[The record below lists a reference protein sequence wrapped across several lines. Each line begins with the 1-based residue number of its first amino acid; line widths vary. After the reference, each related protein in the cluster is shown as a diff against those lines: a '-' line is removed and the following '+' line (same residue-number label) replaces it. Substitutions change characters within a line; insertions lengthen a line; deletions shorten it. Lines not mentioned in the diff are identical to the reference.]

1 MFEQC
6 LPYKDHSL
14 EKDLTCDVLI
24 DDEDLLSQLSSQ
36 LDIPSFVDQDLSSNS
51 VTASSSLPPI
61 EGLESGMLSDVLME
75 DFSYT
80 YPDSGYSDSVKSEPS
95 SPSSQDHSPPLS
107 PVQNYNVLSS
117 LNTVLTQPFP
127 TNPVPLTGKI
137 AIPKLSKPVVTTQ
150 PPLVLV
156 CNQTG
161 PPSTA
166 SIIVKTEVTP
176 SPLVTGGPTVS
187 TSAEELRNIKRQ
199 QRMIK
204 NRESACISRK
214 KKKEYVA
221 QLEDQIKHLSNEN
234 LHLRSENEN
243 LKETLRDL
251 QAEKNLWTSSLMK
264 TAPGKKATALL
275 AVMFLVSLNVNNLA
289 GIYKS
294 QSDLSD
300 AELPLA
306 SHVRDT
312 GRSLLWVDEASVE
325 SEERENNRDFL
336 GNVSSQCNT
345 SVNQT
350 ESIRLDTELR
360 DWFKVEPSEKLVRRK
375 PTKAPHKKKTYPVG
389 KVVKSP
395 PNSLTGSVYHMLIQE
410 PAQEPSANSL
420 SVFSNIPRNTF
431 ASFFEAIDRRD
442 DTFYVVSFSGDHLL
456 VPATNHTKANRPLM
470 SLLLPAVVTSNSS
483 ADNQSDTIA
492 MMKID
497 CQVTNTQMVH
507 IMKDAIPVHLTE
519 NSKKFSNDTE
529 PQETEFGRDSDGLFA
544 PNYKRTSG
552 NRTFN
557 VNKQKKSHFS
567 ARKRNPNPGS
577 H

>member
-1 MFEQC
+1 MSMFEQC

-36 LDIPSFVDQDLSSNS
+36 LDIPSFVDQGEIFLLDCQNLILFVLDLSSNS

-234 LHLRSENEN
+234 L
-243 LKETLRDL
+243 
-251 QAEKNLWTSSLMK
+251 
-264 TAPGKKATALL
+264 
-275 AVMFLVSLNVNNLA
+275 
-289 GIYKS
+289 
-294 QSDLSD
+294 
-300 AELPLA
+300 
-306 SHVRDT
+306 VR
-312 GRSLLWVDEASVE
+312 
-325 SEERENNRDFL
+325 
-336 GNVSSQCNT
+336 
-345 SVNQT
+345 
-350 ESIRLDTELR
+350 
-360 DWFKVEPSEKLVRRK
+360 
-375 PTKAPHKKKTYPVG
+375 
-389 KVVKSP
+389 VK
-395 PNSLTGSVYHMLIQE
+395 
-410 PAQEPSANSL
+410 
-420 SVFSNIPRNTF
+420 
-431 ASFFEAIDRRD
+431 
-442 DTFYVVSFSGDHLL
+442 
-456 VPATNHTKANRPLM
+456 
-470 SLLLPAVVTSNSS
+470 LLL
-483 ADNQSDTIA
+483 I
-492 MMKID
+492 
-497 CQVTNTQMVH
+497 
-507 IMKDAIPVHLTE
+507 
-519 NSKKFSNDTE
+519 
-529 PQETEFGRDSDGLFA
+529 
-544 PNYKRTSG
+544 
-552 NRTFN
+552 
-557 VNKQKKSHFS
+557 
-567 ARKRNPNPGS
+567 
-577 H
+577 